1 MPGVYDFH
9 KQFFRNGLGKFSIVL
24 LLLFLLYHNVCRLS
38 KAVGLKKPFYF
49 FFGKGIFGLLGYK
62 ESQSLLKIWLLE
74 INIKTE

>member
-1 MPGVYDFH
+1 MTFINS
-9 KQFFRNGLGKFSIVL
+9 FLETGLASLALYL

-38 KAVGLKKPFYF
+38 KAVGLKKPFSF
-49 FFGKGIFGLLGYK
+49 FWKGIFGLLGYK